1 MIGLPKEEDPMTKHL
16 ADHRASTDGGR
27 SKHFLSIEKD
37 PSKVQWQELRKQ
49 PRLRSESASRLAQFL
64 RIERGELA

>member
-1 MIGLPKEEDPMTKHL
+1 MTKHL

-27 SKHFLSIEKD
+27 SKHFLSIEKEA
-37 PSKVQWQELRKQ
+37 SSGQWDELRKQ

>member
-1 MIGLPKEEDPMTKHL
+1 MTKHL

-27 SKHFLSIEKD
+27 SKHFLSIEKEKA
-37 PSKVQWQELRKQ
+37 SVQWDEARKQ
-49 PRLRSESASRLAQFL
+49 PRLRADADSRLTQFL

>member
-1 MIGLPKEEDPMTKHL
+1 MTKHL

-37 PSKVQWQELRKQ
+37 PSKAKWDEARKQ
-49 PRLRSESASRLAQFL
+49 PRLRSEADARLAQFL